1 MEIQPRLKKNKKK
14 KLPELVWSSRG
25 DVVGHAEEEGKGWW
39 AGGGV
44 VWVSDDIITARK
56 KVEAFQIANRQFP
69 FSSCA
74 PHFFRP
80 HFPHFFSAAREE
92 KKEEEKRSLE
102 LNINFLSLPLI
113 NLHLPFSQQQ
123 SP

>member
-1 MEIQPRLKKNKKK
+1 MRSQSVVFCCLFVCLFVHSWLWKKASDTSDRPAVVIQPRLKTKK

-25 DVVGHAEEEGKGWW
+25 DVVGHAEEQGKGWV
-39 AGGGV
+39 AGGGA
-44 VWVSDDIITARK
+44 VWVSDDITAGK

-80 HFPHFFSAAREE
+80 HFSHFFSAARE
-92 KKEEEKRSLE
+92 KK
-102 LNINFLSLPLI
+102 
-113 NLHLPFSQQQ
+113 
-123 SP
+123 